1 MGGMGILD
9 RCMDI
14 IDLFLERCWFAEK
27 LGTPASRIA
36 SMPPK
41 KPSANR
47 RSSAPKFFSADVAQA
62 RRFYLDLNPP
72 KNRPLAVVCGGL
84 EYCTPDFAIRRETFP
99 YFSIEYVARGRGEVK
114 LKGRARPLQA
124 GRLFSYGPGVS
135 QHITG
140 DPADPLVKYFVDF
153 AGTQAAELLR
163 SCKLS
168 PGSVSE
174 VFPANALQPLFDE
187 LIQAGSQVRRGNA
200 ELCAKLLECM
210 ALRISSS
217 RAPIEGS
224 QTLSFTTFQRCRQH
238 IGQHALRLQSLGQIA
253 DECHVN
259 QAYLCRLFQRFDH
272 CSPYQYLLRLK
283 MNHAAERL
291 QQTSMM
297 VKQVADE
304 SGFSDPF
311 HFSRV
316 FHSILGLSPAAFRGL
331 R

>member
-1 MGGMGILD
+1 MGIFD

-14 IDLFLERCWFAEK
+14 IDLFLERCWFAGK
-27 LGTPASRIA
+27 FGIPAFRIA
-36 SMPPK
+36 SMPRKNPFSNRR
-41 KPSANR
+41 PSA
-47 RSSAPKFFSADVAQA
+47 PEFFSPDVEKA

-72 KNRPLAVVCGGL
+72 KNRPLVVVCGGL
-84 EYCTPDFAIRRETFP
+84 EYCTPDFAIRRDTFP
-99 YFSIEYVARGRGEVK
+99 YFSIEYVVRGRGEVN
-114 LKGRARPLQA
+114 LKGRVRSLQA

-153 AGTQAAELLR
+153 AGAQAAELLR

-187 LIQAGSQVRRGNA
+187 LIQAGSHVHRGNA

-217 RAPIEGS
+217 RAPIDGA
-224 QTLSFTTFQRCRQH
+224 QTLSFATFQRCRQH
-238 IGQHALRLQSLGQIA
+238 IEQHALRLQSLDRIA
-253 DECHVN
+253 GECHVN
-259 QAYLCRLFQRFDH
+259 AAYLCRLFRRFDRS
-272 CSPYQYLLRLK
+272 SPYQYLLRLK

-291 QQTSMM
+291 QQTTMM

-304 SGFSDPF
+304 AGFSDPF

>member
-1 MGGMGILD
+1 
-9 RCMDI
+9 
-14 IDLFLERCWFAEK
+14 
-27 LGTPASRIA
+27 
-36 SMPPK
+36 MPPK
-41 KPSANR
+41 IASVKQ
-47 RSSAPKFFSADVAQA
+47 RSSAPEFFSADVAQA

-72 KNRPLAVVCGGL
+72 KTRSLVVVCGGL
-84 EYCTPDFAIRRETFP
+84 EYCTPDFVIRRDTFP

-114 LKGRARPLQA
+114 LKGRARSLQA

-135 QHITG
+135 QRITG
-140 DPADPLVKYFVDF
+140 DPSDPLVKYFVDF

-174 VFPANALQPLFDE
+174 IFPANGLQPLFDE
-187 LIQAGSQVRRGNA
+187 LIQAGSQVHRGNA

-217 RAPIEGS
+217 RAPIEGA
-224 QTLSFTTFQRCRQH
+224 QTLSFATFERCRQH
-238 IGQHALRLQSLGQIA
+238 IELHALRLQSLDQIA
-253 DECHVN
+253 GECHVN
-259 QAYLCRLFQRFDH
+259 QAYLCRLFRRFDH
-272 CSPYQYLLRLK
+272 ISPYQYLLRLK

-291 QQTSMM
+291 QQSAIM

-304 SGFSDPF
+304 AGFSDPF